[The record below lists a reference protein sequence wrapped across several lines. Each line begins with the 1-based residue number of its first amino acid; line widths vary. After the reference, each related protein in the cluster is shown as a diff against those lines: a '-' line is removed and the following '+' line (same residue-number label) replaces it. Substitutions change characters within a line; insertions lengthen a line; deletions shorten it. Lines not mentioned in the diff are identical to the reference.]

1 MEHLF
6 HSLLHD
12 HEESAPDQENPCEE
26 GCTAGETPRNGG
38 SPDEQ
43 NPGYKENLYIS
54 EKLLVKISKYL
65 EREPGMLRCDEAWEE
80 GWFNKKESYIQK
92 RLKHRRNEGRY
103 LLGISNICR
112 SFNGKR
118 ITRYQLFWLYERDVY
133 YINKGLSLEPNGE
146 VVPMDTLPNLY
157 HIINIDKLEENKK
170 G

>member
-6 HSLLHD
+6 HSLLQD
-12 HEESAPDQENPCEE
+12 CEESAPDQQNPCDSSS
-26 GCTAGETPRNGG
+26 AGEGQG
-38 SPDEQ
+38 SNSNVKAE
-43 NPGYKENLYIS
+43 NSGYKENLYVS
-54 EKLLVKISKYL
+54 RKLLAKISKYL
-65 EREPGMLRCDEAWEE
+65 EKEPSVLRCDEVWEE

-103 LLGISNICR
+103 FLGISHLCR

-133 YINKGLSLEPNGE
+133 YINKGLDLEPSGE
-146 VVPMDTLPNLY
+146 VVPVGALQNLY
-157 HIINIDKLEENKK
+157 RIINIDKAEEQKK